1 MAAGEP
7 PVGPSVFPLRPLGV
21 GEVLDAA
28 VTTMRAYPR
37 VTLGPSALM
46 YASTLVVSLLFA
58 GLFAALVFNSDDPMM
73 QMLAAGLGTLGFVG
87 AQSLGSLVQLAAV
100 AAFSTLMSGTV
111 ARAMLG
117 RPAPLRAVWNDTKRS
132 FGWLV
137 LYALILSTA
146 SIAPFLVL
154 GAAAFVA
161 TTPDVGPYL
170 YLAIVLLLA
179 VVTAFLYA
187 QVWLAPAAIVFER
200 VHVARGIA
208 RSWQITATG
217 RWRAT
222 GVFSLTVLL
231 CLLLWAAIS
240 SGVYSVASLLAY
252 TFGIAFSP
260 TTLSVILVVATFLGG
275 LMIGTVCTPFLSVIS
290 AVAYADQRMRA
301 EGLDLTLGEA
311 RTSGRLRGL
320 PVEFTLIGPATPFAA
335 PTDRRPPEPQPRRR
349 PVRRP
354 PVPPM
359 PLPAAPHRQ
368 VGAGGVR

>member
-7 PVGPSVFPLRPLGV
+7 PVGRSVFPLRPLGV

-46 YASTLVVSLLFA
+46 YASALVVSLALA
-58 GLFAALVFNSDDPMM
+58 GVLAALIFSNDDPVA
-73 QMLAAGLGTLGFVG
+73 QMLAASLATLGFIG
-87 AQSLGSLVQLAAV
+87 AQSVGSLLQLAAV

-117 RPAPLRAVWNDTKRS
+117 RPAPLRAVWHDTKRS

-137 LYALILSTA
+137 LYALMLSAA
-146 SIAPFLVL
+146 SVVPFLLL
-154 GAAAFVA
+154 GVAAFA
-161 TTPDVGPYL
+161 GAIPAVGPYL
-170 YLAIVLLLA
+170 YLATVVLLA
-179 VVTAFLYA
+179 VVTAFFYA

-208 RSWQITATG
+208 RSWQVTSTG

-222 GVFSLTVLL
+222 GVFGLTMLI

-240 SGVYSVASLLAY
+240 SGLYSVASLLAY
-252 TFGIAFSP
+252 TFSIAFSP
-260 TTLSVILVVATFLGG
+260 TTLTVILLIATFLGG

-311 RTSGRLRGL
+311 RTSGRLRDL

-349 PVRRP
+349 PVRPPPMPPRP
-354 PVPPM
+354 LPVPP
-359 PLPAAPHRQ
+359 PGVR
-368 VGAGGVR
+368 AGG

>member
-1 MAAGEP
+1 MVAGEP
-7 PVGPSVFPLRPLGV
+7 QVGRSVFPLRPLGV

-28 VTTMRAYPR
+28 VTTMRTYPR

-46 YASTLVVSLLFA
+46 YAAALVVSLAVA
-58 GLFAALVFNSDDPMM
+58 GVFTALVVNNDDPVA
-73 QMLAAGLGTLGFVG
+73 QMIAAGLATLGVIG
-87 AQSLGSLVQLAAV
+87 AQSVGSLLQLAAV
-100 AAFSTLMSGTV
+100 AAFSTLMAGTV

-117 RPAPLRAVWNDTKRS
+117 RPAPLVAVWHDTKRS

-137 LYALILSTA
+137 LYGLMLGAA
-146 SIAPFLVL
+146 SVVPFVVL
-154 GAAAFVA
+154 GLAAFVA

-170 YLAIVLLLA
+170 YLAIVLLLTVA
-179 VVTAFLYA
+179 TAFFYA

-222 GVFSLTVLL
+222 GVFGLTMLL

-240 SGVYSVASLLAY
+240 SGIYSVASLITY
-252 TFGIAFSP
+252 TLSIAFSS
-260 TTLSVILVVATFLGG
+260 TTLLVILFVATFLGG
-275 LMIGTVCTPFLSVIS
+275 LMVGAVCTPFLSVIS

-320 PVEFTLIGPATPFAA
+320 PVEFTLVGPATPFAA
-335 PTDRRPPEPQPRRR
+335 PNDRRPPEPQPRRR
-349 PVRRP
+349 QVRRP
-354 PVPPM
+354 QPP
-359 PLPAAPHRQ
+359 PLPLPPPGVR
-368 VGAGGVR
+368 AGG